1 MRFIS
6 PIALGLVLI
15 APLAFGQIPS
25 EEIYVETMPDR
36 EENWFI
42 GTTGNGGYIF
52 DATTGEMKGMLSLS
66 RQTPAVTHYW
76 PRREFYAAE
85 SYLSRGVYGDR
96 TDIVAVYD
104 YEKLK
109 PIAEIEIPNHMARL
123 QGRSHLGL

>member
-52 DATTGEMKGMLSLS
+52 DATTGEMKGMLSL
-66 RQTPAVTHYW
+66 RALTGLLL
-76 PRREFYAAE
+76 AAITLMT
-85 SYLSRGVYGDR
+85 LSSGGFF
-96 TDIVAVYD
+96 
-104 YEKLK
+104 
-109 PIAEIEIPNHMARL
+109 
-123 QGRSHLGL
+123 HLYMELC